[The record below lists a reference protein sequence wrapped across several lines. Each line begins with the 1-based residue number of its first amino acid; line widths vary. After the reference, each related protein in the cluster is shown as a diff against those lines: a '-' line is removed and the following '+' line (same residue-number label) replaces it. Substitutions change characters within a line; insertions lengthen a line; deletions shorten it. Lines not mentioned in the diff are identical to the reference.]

1 VVMIAGMDSTRRT
14 EMFVD
19 SEADRRADTATW
31 GEERTMLVGSLR
43 AQRATLELKCAS
55 LEGAD
60 FSRRSVEPSTLH
72 HGQPARRLSNP
83 ITRCGGQPHYG
94 CAGKDDGRGTDPR
107 PLTRT
112 SCPDER
118 MELLRDVDRGTAA
131 NRR

>member
-31 GEERTMLVGSLR
+31 GEERTMLVDSLR
-43 AQRATLELKCAS
+43 APVGHV
-55 LEGAD
+55 GAQV
-60 FSRRSVEPSTLH
+60 RKPR
-72 HGQPARRLSNP
+72 GRRLVPS
-83 ITRCGGQPHYG
+83 
-94 CAGKDDGRGTDPR
+94 
-107 PLTRT
+107 
-112 SCPDER
+112 R